1 MKLFLVYKPILTDE
15 MYRSINKCSNDTDW
29 KNAYFRSGLM
39 NDRNAQE
46 IVDECARTAL
56 YRLAAVAYVDEL
68 EQVFDI
74 GNGYPVKPEHRYTRI
89 RNAPSV
95 SVGDLVY
102 DTEQQRMYGCCDVG
116 WTEVYVPE
124 VMQHTVYTHTSIH
137 MSEVA
142 V

>member
-15 MYRSINKCSNDTDW
+15 MYDSINRCSNDAGW
-29 KNAYFRSGLM
+29 KNAYFRSRLM

-46 IVDECARTAL
+46 IVNDCTSTGLYKLTAL
-56 YRLAAVAYVDEL
+56 AYVDEL

-74 GNGYPVKPEHRYTRI
+74 GNGYPAKPEHRYIRI
-89 RNAPSV
+89 RNVSSV

-116 WTEVYVPE
+116 WKEINVPDG
-124 VMQHTVYTHTSIH
+124 MKHTVYTHTSIH
-137 MSEVA
+137 MSEVSA
-142 V
+142 